1 MAVFVALGAFL
12 MTLAGGWTAQRVTD
26 RRHLVLGLAGGLMLG
41 VVGLDL
47 LPEAL
52 RAADDEIHG
61 VPAALLL
68 FVAGFLLAHLVE
80 RLLAARRAAH
90 GAVEHTAVRDEPVRY
105 EAVQYGPVERA
116 TVRHEPVPPEAV
128 EGAAA
133 EQGPVRRG
141 VAEHVAVPREGIE
154 GAAAEHGAAEHTA
167 VPREGIE
174 GAAAEHGAA
183 EHTAVPYGAVEGAA
197 AEQGPVR
204 HAAAEHT
211 AVPHDAV
218 DRDAAEH
225 RHRSPEVGLTAAAA
239 MVGHSLMDGVAI
251 GASFQVG
258 GGMGTAV
265 ALAVIAHDFADGFN
279 TFTLTR
285 LYGNARRKALAML
298 FADAVAPVAGAA
310 ASAFLA
316 IPENVLGGYL
326 GLFGGALLYLAAAEI
341 LPEAHHAHPARST
354 LLCTVAG
361 VAFIWLV
368 VGVTG

>member
-12 MTLAGGWTAQRVTD
+12 MTLAGGWTAQHVTD

-52 RAADDEIHG
+52 RAAGTEVYG

-80 RLLAARRAAH
+80 RLLAARRAS
-90 GAVEHTAVRDEPVRY
+90 
-105 EAVQYGPVERA
+105 
-116 TVRHEPVPPEAV
+116 
-128 EGAAA
+128 
-133 EQGPVRRG
+133 
-141 VAEHVAVPREGIE
+141 
-154 GAAAEHGAAEHTA
+154 HGAAEHVYTA
-167 VPREGIE
+167 PPPGRLSRCRAGDRAHPFGPPLARPPDAGAPPRL
-174 GAAAEHGAA
+174 
-183 EHTAVPYGAVEGAA
+183 
-197 AEQGPVR
+197 R
-204 HAAAEHT
+204 
-211 AVPHDAV
+211 D
-218 DRDAAEH
+218 DRA
-225 RHRSPEVGLTAAAA
+225 PEVGLTAAAA

-279 TFTLTR
+279 TFTLTS

-310 ASAFLA
+310 ASAFLTV
-316 IPENVLGGYL
+316 PEALLGGYL

-341 LPEAHHAHPARST
+341 LPEAHHEHPARST

-361 VAFIWLV
+361 AAFIWLV
-368 VGVTG
+368 VGVTTG